1 MMDAQGASAVA
12 LDAMFTIPWK
22 SFSCLNFSGLVKYA
36 TTPTTVTIMAT
47 NLRCLFKETLDE
59 DALQDRCRDLNP
71 SIEVTTKGLVRHL
84 SDGLTAAIE
93 RSSKHSPELT
103 ATIDSSSLVLALSI
117 AIGEVKFL
125 WNFTMAAQSA
135 DDFYSQVTLP
145 MLVMLAAMK
154 EQRERLF
161 ALLSKKDAEIKDYTS
176 SGARAS
182 KRSLRTLP
190 FDEAEFKEE
199 TTRAGVL
206 KRHFANLTESAFAGD
221 ELGKIMK
228 AYQEL
233 STLSPQKSS
242 SPSDKELPAESSE
255 QTSVPIDGMHNS
267 TPVQSKALSPE
278 VTPEKP
284 KIKKAKKRLRL

>member
-1 MMDAQGASAVA
+1 MKTPSKTDAGQ
-12 LDAMFTIPWK
+12 
-22 SFSCLNFSGLVKYA
+22 
-36 TTPTTVTIMAT
+36 
-47 NLRCLFKETLDE
+47 
-59 DALQDRCRDLNP
+59 DLNP

-103 ATIDSSSLVLALSI
+103 ATIDSSSLVFALSM

-182 KRSLRTLP
+182 KSKRIYPKAPQSYLLLIL
-190 FDEAEFKEE
+190 F
-199 TTRAGVL
+199 VL

-242 SPSDKELPAESSE
+242 SPSDKQLPAESSE
-255 QTSVPIDGMHNS
+255 QTSMPTEDMYNS
-267 TPVQSKALSPE
+267 KPVQSKALSPE